1 MQIQTQKKQKTLC
14 RQYAAK
20 YLGVSSA
27 TLKKL
32 PIPYVQYSR
41 FSYALYKISDL
52 DKFKESR
59 TFVPDNQALTGN
71 VT

>member
-1 MQIQTQKKQKTLC
+1 MTIQTKKSKTLC
-14 RQYAAK
+14 RQYAAE

-32 PIPYVQYSR
+32 PVPYTQYSR
-41 FSYALYKISDL
+41 FSYALYRVEDL

-59 TFVPDNQALTGN
+59 TFTPEYQGVEKVA
-71 VT
+71 

>member
-52 DKFKESR
+52 DKLKESR
-59 TFVPDNQALTGN
+59 AFVPDNQALTGN

>member
-1 MQIQTQKKQKTLC
+1 MPIQKPKKEKTLC
-14 RQYAAK
+14 REYAAE

-41 FSYALYKISDL
+41 FSYALYRVEDL
-52 DKFKESR
+52 NKFKQSR
-59 TFVPDNQALTGN
+59 TFTPEYQGVAK
-71 VT
+71 VA